1 MNKAIEKALK
11 DWDRISS
18 EIRMLDSTRLELSDQ
33 IAVLLHDV
41 KLNKESIRLYNEKLL
56 LRQQKFNAP
65 KNVADKQSV
74 VLLEQIKN
82 YESVE
87 PKLIG
92 RLADTINS
100 YKDIII
106 DIGFKNSALKIT
118 KELIS
123 HLRNGF
129 DPVAYFR
136 SVNDPEIL
144 NILTEKSSWFEVL
157 DVLNIPEI
165 VDIAEIADISQ
176 VDPKKQVLLGRPMQ
190 LFDNLRLSTAL
201 KILDSQMSVRDFI
214 TGWSSELMKVRGFW
228 SAFLDKIEK
237 QLAVY
242 GLHLYMNDN
251 DIDMWLK
258 SWFVVDGVFAKK
270 QIDQYDIK
278 QETGKTN
285 TKDESIDRYRLKWGL
300 ETWSTPFEY
309 INENSKDSDNWV
321 LKEIEIS
328 WSSQD
333 LQDIGDISNIKNDE
347 SSLVLD
353 TKISDL
359 NLPANLS
366 AKLKSNW
373 VLTIGDFM
381 WHSHSDLRIM
391 LNMRAESF
399 KKIDAKLKKYA
410 LRLGMTF
417 DEIQLWK
424 KNRDSKNAWFSSSI
438 DMWFELQD
446 ISPSYNQWEDTDS
459 QDIIGNLSQSEAA
472 SDTSYHIHDQVVEE
486 KLDIK
491 MMDRRSSKI
500 LSTDLG
506 SLMSLPLFRWI
517 KSCLK
522 NPRALYF
529 FSRGGKFCIW
539 DFVMISQ
546 ERLEKCSF
554 YNSKTAQEIYTILGQ
569 YKLRMWMT
577 PTDII
582 ARSQTIS

>member
-201 KILDSQMSVRDFI
+201 KILDSDRKSV
-214 TGWSSELMKVRGFW
+214 V
-228 SAFLDKIEK
+228 
-237 QLAVY
+237 
-242 GLHLYMNDN
+242 
-251 DIDMWLK
+251 
-258 SWFVVDGVFAKK
+258 
-270 QIDQYDIK
+270 
-278 QETGKTN
+278 
-285 TKDESIDRYRLKWGL
+285 
-300 ETWSTPFEY
+300 
-309 INENSKDSDNWV
+309 
-321 LKEIEIS
+321 
-328 WSSQD
+328 
-333 LQDIGDISNIKNDE
+333 
-347 SSLVLD
+347 
-353 TKISDL
+353 
-359 NLPANLS
+359 
-366 AKLKSNW
+366 
-373 VLTIGDFM
+373 
-381 WHSHSDLRIM
+381 
-391 LNMRAESF
+391 
-399 KKIDAKLKKYA
+399 
-410 LRLGMTF
+410 
-417 DEIQLWK
+417 
-424 KNRDSKNAWFSSSI
+424 
-438 DMWFELQD
+438 
-446 ISPSYNQWEDTDS
+446 
-459 QDIIGNLSQSEAA
+459 
-472 SDTSYHIHDQVVEE
+472 
-486 KLDIK
+486 
-491 MMDRRSSKI
+491 
-500 LSTDLG
+500 
-506 SLMSLPLFRWI
+506 
-517 KSCLK
+517 
-522 NPRALYF
+522 
-529 FSRGGKFCIW
+529 
-539 DFVMISQ
+539 
-546 ERLEKCSF
+546 
-554 YNSKTAQEIYTILGQ
+554 
-569 YKLRMWMT
+569 
-577 PTDII
+577 
-582 ARSQTIS
+582 